1 MASKVLLD
9 ANVLIRFLTRDHEEH
24 YLKSVEIFREIE
36 SGKVEAML
44 MDFILAEVIYVLKR
58 IYKYEKSEISSTL
71 KKLLLYKH
79 LYTENKLVTFEAL
92 DIYSNKNIDFADSL
106 LCAKK
111 KLEGFEIVSF
121 DKDIGRCLK

>member
-24 YLKSVEIFREIE
+24 YLKSVEIFKEIE
-36 SGKVEAML
+36 SGKIEAML

>member
-24 YLKSVEIFREIE
+24 YLKSVEIFRDIE
-36 SGKVEAML
+36 SGKIEAIL

-58 IYKYEKSEISSTL
+58 IYKHEKKDISSAL

-92 DIYSNKNIDFADSL
+92 EIYADKNIDFADSL
-106 LCAKK
+106 LCAKS
-111 KLEGFEIVSF
+111 KLEGFQIVSF

>member
-24 YLKSVEIFREIE
+24 YLKSVEIFRDIE

-92 DIYSNKNIDFADSL
+92 DIYANKNIDFADSL